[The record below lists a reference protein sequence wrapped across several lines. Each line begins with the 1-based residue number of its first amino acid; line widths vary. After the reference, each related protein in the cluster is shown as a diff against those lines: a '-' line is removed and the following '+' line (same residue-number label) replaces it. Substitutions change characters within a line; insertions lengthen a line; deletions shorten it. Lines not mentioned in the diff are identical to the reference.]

1 MSEQTGSP
9 ARRTRWWPPG
19 VMGAVGVILTLWLMF
34 SLQWVVGFEPWGT
47 LTRTGT
53 AEVGQCRR
61 NAVHIWMTFSCEA
74 EVRWDKVPPGG
85 EQVST
90 TSVTAVSAL
99 SGSVAVEEY
108 KYRKKNSS
116 RGGASVVPADRP
128 LWPVADGWWILLVFV
143 SVIPGWIAGFWV
155 GDRLGRLLPE
165 PKEKPKD
172 WRGVSR
178 RTTPGMNGR
187 RRKRDRG

>member
-1 MSEQTGSP
+1 MPEQTTSP

-34 SLQWVVGFEPWGT
+34 SLQWVVGFEPWGKPI
-47 LTRTGT
+47 RTGT
-53 AEVGQCRR
+53 AQIGQCQR
-61 NAVHIWMTFSCEA
+61 NPVHTWMTFRCEA
-74 EVRWDKVPPGG
+74 EVSWDKVPRGG

-90 TSVTAVSAL
+90 AWVTAVSAL
-99 SGSVAVEEY
+99 SGRVPVEEY

-116 RGGASVVPADRP
+116 RGGFSVVPVDRP
-128 LWPVADGWWILLVFV
+128 SWPVADGWWILLVFV

-178 RTTPGMNGR
+178 RATPGMNGR
-187 RRKRDRG
+187 RRKRNRG